1 MWFLCISYKLWFI
14 AIKCINRTFV
24 YTYTIQLLLQKMT
37 LLWNMTETR
46 NTRKYTISN
55 CRKQLVNA
63 VNWWR
68 QKSFVCDEQI
78 ITTIITC
85 FHVFICIITTQ
96 LLHFVEFQFTCELLF
111 SLTWNEKQI
120 LKFVSLFSMQQIYG
134 SQLQVQ
140 DRQISRIRKY
150 IYILI
155 LFPIIKSTK

>member
-1 MWFLCISYKLWFI
+1 MWFLCFSYKLWFI

-85 FHVFICIITTQ
+85 FHVFTRIITPQ
-96 LLHFVEFQFTCELLF
+96 LLYILLNF
-111 SLTWNEKQI
+111 NLHANSFFPEHEKNNKYWSSFPYF
-120 LKFVSLFSMQQIYG
+120 LCSKFYG

-140 DRQISRIRKY
+140 EMAN
-150 IYILI
+150 
-155 LFPIIKSTK
+155 